1 MTTIYVKYKDD
12 ETIYVNG
19 REVKLDKY
27 IFELEKSILKGKCEY
42 FKRDKTGYK
51 YKLLKNNYRYY
62 EYKVNLNNND
72 NKFNQKMNRLYE
84 LSNSKYIS
92 KKHNI
97 KMKDIQTNP
106 KHIILRNLYESIKTK
121 FGMLIIGA
129 PFGCGLSILVACA
142 YVLML
147 GIVFGNP
154 LMYTA
159 LLVTLSKV
167 LSITSLSLFISSCLY
182 VFSRTVKKSIKEIE
196 KQENK
201 KDKLEEN
208 IEVISQVKEKQP
220 EEERVKEL
228 SKSDTKNHISVVN
241 AEESKTISYL
251 KEKYN
256 KLSKER
262 NELIRNNGNKDRI
275 EELTN

>member
-1 MTTIYVKYKDD
+1 
-12 ETIYVNG
+12 
-19 REVKLDKY
+19 
-27 IFELEKSILKGKCEY
+27 
-42 FKRDKTGYK
+42 
-51 YKLLKNNYRYY
+51 
-62 EYKVNLNNND
+62 
-72 NKFNQKMNRLYE
+72 
-84 LSNSKYIS
+84 
-92 KKHNI
+92 
-97 KMKDIQTNP
+97 MKDIQTNP

-121 FGMLIIGA
+121 FGILTIGA

>member
-42 FKRDKTGYK
+42 FKRDETGYK

-92 KKHNI
+92 KKHDI

-121 FGMLIIGA
+121 FGILTIGA

>member
-1 MTTIYVKYKDD
+1 M
-12 ETIYVNG
+12 
-19 REVKLDKY
+19 
-27 IFELEKSILKGKCEY
+27 
-42 FKRDKTGYK
+42 
-51 YKLLKNNYRYY
+51 
-62 EYKVNLNNND
+62 
-72 NKFNQKMNRLYE
+72 
-84 LSNSKYIS
+84 
-92 KKHNI
+92 
-97 KMKDIQTNP
+97 
-106 KHIILRNLYESIKTK
+106 
-121 FGMLIIGA
+121 
-129 PFGCGLSILVACA
+129 LVACA

-228 SKSDTKNHISVVN
+228 SKSDIKNHISVVN
-241 AEESKTISYL
+241 AEESKTILYL

-256 KLSKER
+256 KLLKER
-262 NELIRNNGNKDRI
+262 NEFIRNNGNKDRI

>member
-92 KKHNI
+92 KKHDI